1 MFGVTRTL
9 AVLAGCLIDMML
21 MVKPIIIVFM
31 LILVKNV
38 LFDNCLTS

>member
-9 AVLAGCLIDMML
+9 AVLAGCLIDM